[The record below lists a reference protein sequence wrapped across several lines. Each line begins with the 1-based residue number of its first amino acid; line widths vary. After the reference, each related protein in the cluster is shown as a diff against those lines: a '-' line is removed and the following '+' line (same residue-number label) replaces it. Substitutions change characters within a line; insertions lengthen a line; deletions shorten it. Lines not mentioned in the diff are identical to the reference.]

1 MINEFAQ
8 SQDQAPGVG
17 EVEVAAA
24 CARLL
29 TLLVA
34 GHLPAGRQ
42 AAQIT
47 ADRRPPHRNNG
58 AGGIIRVQSS

>member
-34 GHLPAGRQ
+34 GQWAAGRQ
-42 AAQIT
+42 AAHT
-47 ADRRPPHRNNG
+47 ADPR
-58 AGGIIRVQSS
+58 Q

>member
-8 SQDQAPGVG
+8 LQDEAPGVG

-42 AAQIT
+42 AAHT
-47 ADRRPPHRNNG
+47 AAPPR
-58 AGGIIRVQSS
+58 